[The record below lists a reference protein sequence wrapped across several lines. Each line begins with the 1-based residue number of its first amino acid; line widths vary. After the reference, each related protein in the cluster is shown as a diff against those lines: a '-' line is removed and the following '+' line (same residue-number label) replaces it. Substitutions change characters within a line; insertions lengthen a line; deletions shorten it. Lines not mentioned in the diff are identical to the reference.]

1 MKKNLIRNIL
11 WIALIAV
18 WSFVAG
24 GNFHLGWGRE
34 PSMSFRMGFIMGGI
48 AMWIVFFGMGILVYR
63 FAKKNGSADPTKPSL
78 FVLSFFTLCFLFLA
92 WLKQDEVER
101 DRFIQDTEQSFI
113 IYYKS
118 KALAMETEIDDI
130 DRELE
135 RMYSLIK
142 YDLRSHPKLEELMKQ
157 KRTGKALFEENTLI
171 PELCDSLI
179 EQHREFGYDLPMD
192 IEVLF

>member
-171 PELCDSLI
+171 PALCDSLI

-192 IEVLF
+192 IEALF